1 VLQRLGSVYGPE
13 ILEEAKVS
21 VFLSTLDMLERLMEQ
36 APALHAAF
44 MEPSVKKAIDIKM
57 LLSFEEQELIEKVVK
72 LLEPFKRLSAVQ

>member
-1 VLQRLGSVYGPE
+1 
-13 ILEEAKVS
+13 
-21 VFLSTLDMLERLMEQ
+21 MLERLMEQ

-72 LLEPFKRLSAVQ
+72 LLDLS

>member
-1 VLQRLGSVYGPE
+1 
-13 ILEEAKVS
+13 
-21 VFLSTLDMLERLMEQ
+21 MLERLMEQ

-72 LLEPFKRLSAVQ
+72 LLERSSSSKKFMSLNRR